1 MSDTTIQP
9 TVSPLRQLFQS
20 EWLRPLNDRTAIND
34 LLGQMHPL
42 WSLDQIRARVE
53 AVVTE
58 TPDTKTFLLRT
69 NRHWK
74 GFQAGQHVVVEVEID
89 GVRHHRTYSLSS
101 APGTGRSIAL
111 TVKRQGGG
119 KVSEWMHRTLRR
131 GDVVGLSPAMG
142 DFTLPKSLPKNILL
156 LSAGSGVTPVMSL
169 LRELQA
175 RHYAGSVVFMQ
186 ACRTRADR
194 IFGQDLERLSRSWPA
209 LTVQWHESATQG
221 RLDVAG
227 LQRAV
232 PDYLTRETWLCGRTG
247 FAEQFIAHWQEQ
259 GQSNRLRCEFF
270 GAPIRALPDENSVAA
285 VRCSQS
291 DRQFTARAGAPLLSE
306 AEIAG
311 LKPKHGCRIGICQ
324 ACKCV
329 KRSGTVRNL
338 TTGKLSSEAN
348 ELIQLCVSSAASDL
362 HLEI

>member
-1 MSDTTIQP
+1 MSDTATLRGA
-9 TVSPLRQLFQS
+9 SPLRWFFQS
-20 EWLRPLNDRTAIND
+20 DWLRPLNDRTAIND

-42 WSLDQIRARVE
+42 WSLDQVRARVE

-58 TPDTKTFLLRT
+58 TPDTKTFLLRA

-74 GFQAGQHVVVEVEID
+74 GFQAGQHVVVELEIN

-101 APGTGRSIAL
+101 APGTGRMMAI
-111 TVKRQGGG
+111 TVKRQSDG
-119 KVSEWMHRTLRR
+119 KVSEWMHRSLRR
-131 GDVVGLSPAMG
+131 GDVLGLSPAMG
-142 DFTLPKSLPKNILL
+142 DFTLPKTPPQNVLL

-175 RHYAGSVVFMQ
+175 RRHTGSIVFVQ
-186 ACRTRADR
+186 ACRSRADR
-194 IFGQDLERLSRSWPA
+194 IFGQELERLSRNWPA
-209 LTVQWHESATQG
+209 LTVLWHESASQG
-221 RLDVAG
+221 RMDVTE
-227 LQRAV
+227 LLRAV
-232 PDYLTRETWLCGRTG
+232 PDHLSRETWLCGPTG
-247 FAEQFIAHWQEQ
+247 FAEQFIAHWREQ

-270 GAPIRALPDENSVAA
+270 GAPVRALPDDNSAA
-285 VRCSQS
+285 TVRCSKS
-291 DRQFTARAGAPLLSE
+291 DRQFSARAGAPLLSE
-306 AEIAG
+306 AELAG
-311 LKPKHGCRIGICQ
+311 LQPKHGCRIGICQ

-362 HLEI
+362 DLEI